1 MSATISLIHVPSSI
15 KKRNFEPMTKQ
26 AFIKDKQYYKFCA
39 YGFLKNLRL
48 FEPFLILFFL
58 EAGLSFLEIGLLYSV
73 REIMRNLLEMP
84 AGILADSLGRRRTM
98 ISSFVFYIISFI
110 TFYYSHSYHFFMTA
124 MVFYA
129 LGDAFRTG
137 THKAM
142 IFDYLKIKGWHDQKV
157 HYYGHT
163 RSWSQLGSASSALIA
178 GALVFFSG
186 EFRLIFIFSTIPY
199 VLDLINI
206 ATYPKALDG
215 NRAKL
220 SKKELLQSF
229 WVVMKDFW
237 ESFSRMKTLKALV
250 NLSMHSGFYR
260 SIKDYLQEFI
270 KVMALSLPLMLAYT
284 ENQRAA
290 VLVGIVYFFI
300 FLLSSRA
307 SRYSGKFANK
317 FKHLSTPLN
326 FSMLLSLCFG
336 VLSGLFYA
344 NGYTGVSILFFVGV
358 FLIQNL
364 RMPIGISYVTEII
377 NKDILATV
385 LSAES
390 QTHSIIA
397 AVLAPLIGY
406 LADAYG
412 LGYALAGVSGLL
424 LILLPFVW
432 LGRGK

>member
-1 MSATISLIHVPSSI
+1 
-15 KKRNFEPMTKQ
+15 MTKQ
-26 AFIKDKQYYKFCA
+26 TFIKDKQYFKFCA

-58 EAGLSFLEIGLLYSV
+58 EAGLSFLEIGMLYSV

-84 AGILADSLGRRRTM
+84 AGILADALGRRRTM
-98 ISSFVFYIISFI
+98 INSFTFYIISFL
-110 TFYYSHSYHFFMTA
+110 TFYFAHSYELLMTA

-142 IFDYLKIKGWHDQKV
+142 IFDYLKIKGWQNQKV

-163 RSWSQLGSASSALIA
+163 RSWSQLGSALSAIIA
-178 GALVFFSG
+178 GVLVFFSG
-186 EFRLIFIFSTIPY
+186 HYRLIFIFSTIPY
-199 VLDLINI
+199 ILDLINI

-220 SKKELLQSF
+220 SKKELIQSF
-229 WVVMKDFW
+229 GVVMRDFW
-237 ESFSRMKTLKALV
+237 ESFTKMKTLKALV

-260 SIKDYLQEFI
+260 SIKDYLQELI

-284 ENQRAA
+284 DKQRAA
-290 VLVGIVYFFI
+290 VLVGIIYFFI
-300 FLLSSRA
+300 FILSSRA
-307 SRYSGKFANK
+307 SRFSGKFANY

-326 FSMLLSLCFG
+326 FSMLLSLLFG
-336 VLSGLFYA
+336 VISGLFYA
-344 NGYTGVSILFFVGV
+344 WGYTGLSIVFFVLI

-377 NKDILATV
+377 DKDILATV

-397 AVLAPLIGY
+397 AVLAPLLGY
-406 LADAYG
+406 LADLYG
-412 LGYALAGVSGLL
+412 VGYALTGVSTLL
-424 LILLPFVW
+424 LVLLPFVW
-432 LGRGK
+432 LRKK

>member
-1 MSATISLIHVPSSI
+1 MVSQT
-15 KKRNFEPMTKQ
+15 
-26 AFIKDKQYYKFCA
+26 FIKDKQYFKFCA

-58 EAGLSFLEIGLLYSV
+58 EAGLSFLEIGVLYSV

-84 AGILADSLGRRRTM
+84 AGILADALGRRRSM
-98 ISSFVFYIISFI
+98 ISSFGFYIISFLS
-110 TFYYSHSYHFFMTA
+110 FYFSHSYALFMMA
-124 MVFYA
+124 MIFYA

-142 IFDYLKIKGWHDQKV
+142 IFDYLKIKGWQDQKV

-163 RSWSQLGSASSALIA
+163 RSWSQLGSALSALIA
-178 GALVFFSG
+178 GGMVFFSDNY
-186 EFRLIFIFSTIPY
+186 RLIFIFSTVPY
-199 VLDLINI
+199 ILDLINI
-206 ATYPKALDG
+206 ASYPKVLDG

-220 SKKELLQSF
+220 SKKELIQSF

-237 ESFSRMKTLKALV
+237 ESFSKLKTLKALV

-270 KVMALSLPLMLAYT
+270 KVMALGLPLMLAYSDK
-284 ENQRAA
+284 QRAA
-290 VLVGIVYFFI
+290 VLVGVIYFFI

-307 SRYSGKFANK
+307 SRFSGKFANR
-317 FKHLSTPLN
+317 FKHLSIPLN
-326 FSMLLSLCFG
+326 FSLLLSLGFG
-336 VLSGLFYA
+336 VLSGLSYSA
-344 NGYTGVSILFFVGV
+344 GYTGLSILFFVLI

-364 RMPIGISYVTEII
+364 RMPMGISYVTEII
-377 NKDILATV
+377 DKDILATV

-397 AVLAPLIGY
+397 AILAPLIGY
-406 LADAYG
+406 LADALG
-412 LGYALAGVSGLL
+412 LGYALAIVSAVL

-432 LGRGK
+432 LKRG

>member
-1 MSATISLIHVPSSI
+1 
-15 KKRNFEPMTKQ
+15 
-26 AFIKDKQYYKFCA
+26 
-39 YGFLKNLRL
+39 
-48 FEPFLILFFL
+48 
-58 EAGLSFLEIGLLYSV
+58 
-73 REIMRNLLEMP
+73 MP
-84 AGILADSLGRRRTM
+84 AGIIADSLGRRRTM
-98 ISSFVFYIISFI
+98 MSSFAFYITSFI
-110 TFYYSHSYHFFMTA
+110 IFYLSYSYSFFIIA
-124 MVFYA
+124 MLFYA
-129 LGDAFRTG
+129 MGDAFRTG

-142 IFDYLKIKGWHDQKV
+142 IFDYLKIKGWQDQKV

-178 GALVFFSG
+178 GALVFYSG
-186 EFRLIFIFSTIPY
+186 HFRLIFIFSIIPY
-199 VLDLINI
+199 ILDLINI
-206 ATYPKALDG
+206 ASYPKVLDG

-220 SKKELLQSF
+220 SNKELMQSF
-229 WVVMKDFW
+229 WGVMKDFW
-237 ESFSRMKTLKALV
+237 ESFSKMKTLKALV

-270 KVMALSLPLMLAYT
+270 KVMALSLPLMLAYS

-290 VLVGIVYFFI
+290 ILVGIIYFFI
-300 FLLSSRA
+300 FILSSRA
-307 SRYSGKFANK
+307 SRYSGKFASK

-326 FSMLLSLCFG
+326 FSLLLSLSFG

-344 NGYTGVSILFFVGV
+344 NGFIGLSIIFFVLV

-377 NKDILATV
+377 DKDILATV

-424 LILLPFVW
+424 LMFLPFVW
-432 LGRGK
+432 LGKRA

>member
-1 MSATISLIHVPSSI
+1 MAQQT
-15 KKRNFEPMTKQ
+15 
-26 AFIKDKQYYKFCA
+26 FIKDRQYFKFCA

-58 EAGLSFLEIGLLYSV
+58 EAGLSFLQIGILYSV
-73 REIMRNLLEMP
+73 REILRNILEMP
-84 AGILADSLGRRRTM
+84 AGIIADSLGRRRTM
-98 ISSFVFYIISFI
+98 ISSFAFYITSFI
-110 TFYYSHSYHFFMTA
+110 IFYLSYSYTFFIIA
-124 MVFYA
+124 MLFYA
-129 LGDAFRTG
+129 MGDAFRTG

-142 IFDYLKIKGWHDQKV
+142 IFDYLKIKDWQDQKV

-178 GALVFFSG
+178 GALVFYSG
-186 EFRLIFIFSTIPY
+186 HFRLIFIFSIIPY
-199 VLDLINI
+199 ILDLINI
-206 ATYPKALDG
+206 ASYPKVLDG

-220 SKKELLQSF
+220 SNKELMQSF
-229 WVVMKDFW
+229 WGVMKDFW
-237 ESFSRMKTLKALV
+237 ESFSKMKTLKALV

-270 KVMALSLPLMLAYT
+270 KVMALSLPLMLAYS

-290 VLVGIVYFFI
+290 ILVGIIYFFI
-300 FLLSSRA
+300 FILSSRA
-307 SRYSGKFANK
+307 SRYSGKFASK

-326 FSMLLSLCFG
+326 FSLLLSLSFG

-344 NGYTGVSILFFVGV
+344 NGFIGLSIIFFVLV

-377 NKDILATV
+377 DKDILATV

-424 LILLPFVW
+424 LVFLPFVW
-432 LGRGK
+432 LGKRA

>member
-1 MSATISLIHVPSSI
+1 MVSQT
-15 KKRNFEPMTKQ
+15 
-26 AFIKDKQYYKFCA
+26 FIKDKQYFKFCA

-58 EAGLSFLEIGLLYSV
+58 EAGLSFLEIGVLYSV

-84 AGILADSLGRRRTM
+84 AGILADALGRRRTM
-98 ISSFVFYIISFI
+98 ISSFGFYIISFLS
-110 TFYYSHSYHFFMTA
+110 FYFSHSYALFMMA
-124 MVFYA
+124 MIFYA

-142 IFDYLKIKGWHDQKV
+142 IFDYLKIKGWQDQKV

-163 RSWSQLGSASSALIA
+163 RSWSQLGSALSALIA
-178 GALVFFSG
+178 GGMVFFSDNY
-186 EFRLIFIFSTIPY
+186 RLIFIFSTVPY
-199 VLDLINI
+199 ILDLINI
-206 ATYPKALDG
+206 ASYPKVLDG

-220 SKKELLQSF
+220 SKKELIQSF

-237 ESFSRMKTLKALV
+237 ESFSKLKTLKALV

-270 KVMALSLPLMLAYT
+270 KVMALGLPLMLAYSDK
-284 ENQRAA
+284 QRAA
-290 VLVGIVYFFI
+290 VLVGVIYFFI

-307 SRYSGKFANK
+307 SRFSGKFANR
-317 FKHLSTPLN
+317 FKHLSIPLN
-326 FSMLLSLCFG
+326 FSLLLSLGFG
-336 VLSGLFYA
+336 VLSGLSYSA
-344 NGYTGVSILFFVGV
+344 GYTGLSILFFVLI

-364 RMPIGISYVTEII
+364 RMPMGISYVTEII
-377 NKDILATV
+377 DKDIFATV

-397 AVLAPLIGY
+397 AILAPLIGY
-406 LADAYG
+406 LADALG
-412 LGYALAGVSGLL
+412 LGYALAIVSAVL

-432 LGRGK
+432 LKRG

>member
-1 MSATISLIHVPSSI
+1 MVTQ
-15 KKRNFEPMTKQ
+15 T
-26 AFIKDKQYYKFCA
+26 FIKDKQYFKFCA

-58 EAGLSFLEIGLLYSV
+58 EAGLSFLEIGVLYSV

-84 AGILADSLGRRRTM
+84 AGILADALGRRRTM
-98 ISSFVFYIISFI
+98 ISSFGFYIISFLS
-110 TFYYSHSYHFFMTA
+110 FYFSYSYALFMMA
-124 MVFYA
+124 MIFYA

-142 IFDYLKIKGWHDQKV
+142 IFDYLKMKGWHDQKV
-157 HYYGHT
+157 YYYGHT
-163 RSWSQLGSASSALIA
+163 RSWSQLGSALSALIA
-178 GALVFFSG
+178 GGMVFFSDNY
-186 EFRLIFIFSTIPY
+186 RLIFIFSTVPY
-199 VLDLINI
+199 ILDLINI
-206 ATYPKALDG
+206 ASYPKVLDG

-220 SKKELLQSF
+220 SKKELIQSF

-237 ESFSRMKTLKALV
+237 ESFSKLKTLKALV

-270 KVMALSLPLMLAYT
+270 KVMALGLPLMLAYSDK
-284 ENQRAA
+284 QRAA
-290 VLVGIVYFFI
+290 VLVGVIYFFI

-307 SRYSGKFANK
+307 SRFSGKFANR
-317 FKHLSTPLN
+317 FKHLSIPLN
-326 FSMLLSLCFG
+326 FSLLLSLGFG
-336 VLSGLFYA
+336 VLSGLSYSA
-344 NGYTGVSILFFVGV
+344 GYTGFSILFFVLI

-364 RMPIGISYVTEII
+364 RMPMGISYVTEII
-377 NKDILATV
+377 DKDILATV

-397 AVLAPLIGY
+397 AILAPLIGY
-406 LADAYG
+406 FADALG
-412 LGYALAGVSGLL
+412 LGYALAIVSAVL

-432 LGRGK
+432 LKRD

>member
-1 MSATISLIHVPSSI
+1 MS
-15 KKRNFEPMTKQ
+15 KQ
-26 AFIKDKQYYKFCA
+26 SFTKDKQYFKFCA

-58 EAGLSFLEIGLLYSV
+58 EAGLSFLEIGVLYSV
-73 REIMRNLLEMP
+73 REIMRNLFEMP
-84 AGILADSLGRRRTM
+84 AGILADSLGRRKTM
-98 ISSFVFYIISFI
+98 INSFAFYIVSFLL
-110 TFYYSHSYHFFMTA
+110 FYFSSSYALLMTA

-142 IFDYLKIKGWHDQKV
+142 IFDYLKMKGWQNQKV

-163 RSWSQLGSASSALIA
+163 RSWSQLGSALSALIA
-178 GALVFFSG
+178 GALVFFSSNY
-186 EFRLIFIFSTIPY
+186 RLIFIFSTIPY
-199 VLDLINI
+199 ILDLINI

-220 SKKELLQSF
+220 TKNELIQSF

-237 ESFSRMKTLKALV
+237 ESFTKLKTLKALV

-270 KVMALSLPLMLAYT
+270 KVMALSLPLMLAY
-284 ENQRAA
+284 NDKQRAA
-290 VLVGIVYFFI
+290 VLVGIIYFIIFI
-300 FLLSSRA
+300 LSSRA
-307 SRYSGKFANK
+307 SRFAGKFSGY

-336 VLSGLFYA
+336 ILSGLFYA
-344 NGYTGVSILFFVGV
+344 QGFTGTSIVFFILV

-377 NKDILATV
+377 DKDILATV

-406 LADAYG
+406 FADSFG
-412 LGYALAGVSGLL
+412 LGYALAGVSTLL

-432 LGRGK
+432 LRK

>member
-1 MSATISLIHVPSSI
+1 MAQQT
-15 KKRNFEPMTKQ
+15 
-26 AFIKDKQYYKFCA
+26 FIKDRQYFKFCA

-58 EAGLSFLEIGLLYSV
+58 EAGLSFLQIGILYSV
-73 REIMRNLLEMP
+73 REILRNILEMP
-84 AGILADSLGRRRTM
+84 AGIIADSLGRRRTM
-98 ISSFVFYIISFI
+98 MSSFAFYITSFI
-110 TFYYSHSYHFFMTA
+110 IFYLSYSYSFFIIA
-124 MVFYA
+124 MLFYA
-129 LGDAFRTG
+129 MGDAFRTG

-142 IFDYLKIKGWHDQKV
+142 IFDYLKIKGWQDQKV

-178 GALVFFSG
+178 GALVFYSG
-186 EFRLIFIFSTIPY
+186 HFRLIFIFSIIPY
-199 VLDLINI
+199 ILDLINI
-206 ATYPKALDG
+206 ASYPKVLDG

-220 SKKELLQSF
+220 SNKELMQSF
-229 WVVMKDFW
+229 WGVMKDFW
-237 ESFSRMKTLKALV
+237 ESFSKMKTLKALV

-270 KVMALSLPLMLAYT
+270 KVMALSLPLMLAYS

-290 VLVGIVYFFI
+290 ILVGIIYFFI
-300 FLLSSRA
+300 FILSSRA
-307 SRYSGKFANK
+307 SRYSGKFASK

-326 FSMLLSLCFG
+326 FSLLLSLSFG

-344 NGYTGVSILFFVGV
+344 NGFIGLSIIFFVLV

-377 NKDILATV
+377 DKDILATV

-424 LILLPFVW
+424 LVFLPFVW
-432 LGRGK
+432 LGKRA

>member
-1 MSATISLIHVPSSI
+1 
-15 KKRNFEPMTKQ
+15 MTKQ
-26 AFIKDKQYYKFCA
+26 SFTKDKQYFKFCA

-58 EAGLSFLEIGLLYSV
+58 EAGLSFLEIGVLYSV

-98 ISSFVFYIISFI
+98 INSFAFYIVSFISFY
-110 TFYYSHSYHFFMTA
+110 FSHSYAVFMTA

-142 IFDYLKIKGWHDQKV
+142 IFDYLKIKGWQDQKV

-163 RSWSQLGSASSALIA
+163 RSWSQLGSALSALIA
-178 GALVFFSG
+178 GALVFYSSNY
-186 EFRLIFIFSTIPY
+186 RLIFIFSTIPY
-199 VLDLINI
+199 ILDLINI
-206 ATYPKALDG
+206 STYPKELDG

-220 SKKELLQSF
+220 SKKELIQSF
-229 WVVMKDFW
+229 WTVLKDFW
-237 ESFSRMKTLKALV
+237 ESFTKLKTLKALV
-250 NLSMHSGFYR
+250 NLSMHSGYYR

-270 KVMALSLPLMLAYT
+270 KVMALSLPLMLAY
-284 ENQRAA
+284 NDKQRAA
-290 VLVGIVYFFI
+290 VLVGIIYFVIFI
-300 FLLSSRA
+300 LSSRA
-307 SRYSGKFANK
+307 SRFSGKFSGY

-336 VLSGLFYA
+336 VVSGLFYA
-344 NGYTGVSILFFVGV
+344 QGYTGTSIFFFILV

-377 NKDILATV
+377 DKDILATV

-406 LADAYG
+406 LADSFG
-412 LGYALAGVSGLL
+412 LGYALTIVSALL
-424 LILLPFVW
+424 LMILPFVW
-432 LGRGK
+432 LRN

>member
-1 MSATISLIHVPSSI
+1 MAQQT
-15 KKRNFEPMTKQ
+15 
-26 AFIKDKQYYKFCA
+26 FIKDRQYFKFCA

-58 EAGLSFLEIGLLYSV
+58 EAGLSFLQIGILYSV
-73 REIMRNLLEMP
+73 REILRNILEMP
-84 AGILADSLGRRRTM
+84 AGIIADSLGRRRTM
-98 ISSFVFYIISFI
+98 ISSFAFYITSFI
-110 TFYYSHSYHFFMTA
+110 IFYLSYSYYFFIIA
-124 MVFYA
+124 MLFYA
-129 LGDAFRTG
+129 MGDAFRTG

-142 IFDYLKIKGWHDQKV
+142 IFDYLKINDWQDQKV

-163 RSWSQLGSASSALIA
+163 RSWSQLGSALSALIA
-178 GALVFFSG
+178 GALVFYSG
-186 EFRLIFIFSTIPY
+186 HFRLIFIFSIIPY
-199 VLDLINI
+199 ILDLINI
-206 ATYPKALDG
+206 ASYPKVLDG

-220 SKKELLQSF
+220 SNKELMQSF
-229 WVVMKDFW
+229 WGVMKDFW
-237 ESFSRMKTLKALV
+237 ESFSKMKTLKALV

-270 KVMALSLPLMLAYT
+270 KVMALSLPLMLAYS

-290 VLVGIVYFFI
+290 ILVGIIYFFI
-300 FLLSSRA
+300 FILSSRA
-307 SRYSGKFANK
+307 SRYSGKFASK

-326 FSMLLSLCFG
+326 FSLLLSLSFG

-344 NGYTGVSILFFVGV
+344 NGFIGLSIIFFVLV

-377 NKDILATV
+377 DKDILATV

-424 LILLPFVW
+424 LVFLPFVW
-432 LGRGK
+432 LGKRA

>member
-1 MSATISLIHVPSSI
+1 
-15 KKRNFEPMTKQ
+15 MTKQ
-26 AFIKDKQYYKFCA
+26 SFTKDKQYYKFCA

-110 TFYYSHSYHFFMTA
+110 TFYYSYSYYFFMIA

-142 IFDYLKIKGWHDQKV
+142 IFDYLKINGWQGQKV

-199 VLDLINI
+199 ILDLINI
-206 ATYPKALDG
+206 ASYPKILDG

-220 SKKELLQSF
+220 SKKELMQSF
-229 WVVMKDFW
+229 WEVMKDFW
-237 ESFSRMKTLKALV
+237 ESFSKMKTLKALV

-290 VLVGIVYFFI
+290 VLVGIIYFFI

-307 SRYSGKFANK
+307 SRYSGKFASK
-317 FKHLSTPLN
+317 FQYLSTPLN
-326 FSMLLSLCFG
+326 FSMLLSLIFG

-344 NGYTGVSILFFVGV
+344 NGYTGVSIVFFVTV

-397 AVLAPLIGY
+397 ALLAPLIGY

-412 LGYALAGVSGLL
+412 LGYALAGVSGLFL
-424 LILLPFVW
+424 VLLPFVW
-432 LGRGK
+432 LRNKG

>member
-1 MSATISLIHVPSSI
+1 MVSQT
-15 KKRNFEPMTKQ
+15 
-26 AFIKDKQYYKFCA
+26 FIKDKQYFKFCA

-58 EAGLSFLEIGLLYSV
+58 EAGLSFLEIGVLYSV

-84 AGILADSLGRRRTM
+84 AGILADALGRRRSM
-98 ISSFVFYIISFI
+98 ISSFGFYIISFLS
-110 TFYYSHSYHFFMTA
+110 FYFSHSYALFMMA
-124 MVFYA
+124 MIFYA

-142 IFDYLKIKGWHDQKV
+142 IFDYLKMKGWQDQKV

-163 RSWSQLGSASSALIA
+163 RSWSQLGSALSALIA
-178 GALVFFSG
+178 GGMVFFSNNY
-186 EFRLIFIFSTIPY
+186 RLIFIFSTVPY
-199 VLDLINI
+199 ILDLINI
-206 ATYPKALDG
+206 ASYPKVLDG

-220 SKKELLQSF
+220 SKKELIQSF

-237 ESFSRMKTLKALV
+237 ESFSKLKTLKALV

-270 KVMALSLPLMLAYT
+270 KVMALGLPLMLAYSDK
-284 ENQRAA
+284 QRAA
-290 VLVGIVYFFI
+290 VLVGVIYFFI

-307 SRYSGKFANK
+307 SRFSGKFANR
-317 FKHLSTPLN
+317 FKHLSIPLN
-326 FSMLLSLCFG
+326 FSLLLSLGFG
-336 VLSGLFYA
+336 VLSGLSYSA
-344 NGYTGVSILFFVGV
+344 GYTGLSILFFVLI
-358 FLIQNL
+358 FLMQNL
-364 RMPIGISYVTEII
+364 RMPMGISYVTEII
-377 NKDILATV
+377 DKDILATV

-397 AVLAPLIGY
+397 AILAPLIGY
-406 LADAYG
+406 LADALG
-412 LGYALAGVSGLL
+412 LGYSLAIVSAVL

-432 LGRGK
+432 LKRG